1 MKISKQNRRDAK
13 QLIRGSYVNGLFD
26 NDRALQTVTEVLAVK
41 PRGYMGILEHF
52 QRLIKLDEARRA
64 AKIESAVP
72 LPPDVESTFKTNL
85 ERRYGKGLQF
95 NFVHNPALLGGVR
108 VQVGSDVYDGSV
120 AARLNSLKDS
130 F

>member
-26 NDRALQTVTEVLAVK
+26 NGRALQTVTEVLAVK

>member
-13 QLIRGSYVNGLFD
+13 QLFRGSYVNGLFD
-26 NDRALQTVTEVLAVK
+26 NARALQTVTEVLAMK
-41 PRGYMGILEHF
+41 PRGYLAILEHF

-72 LPPDVESTFKTNL
+72 LTPDVEGTFKTNL

-95 NFVHNPALLGGVR
+95 SFVHNPALLGGVR
-108 VQVGSDVYDGSV
+108 VQVGSDVYDGSI
-120 AARLNSLKDS
+120 AARLNGLKES